1 MKETLITIVMPVF
14 NAEAFLN
21 DCIQSIVDQSYSNW
35 ELLAVDDQST
45 DESLGILEGWSKK
58 DPRIHCFK
66 NKEKGLIH
74 ALRLAYSKSKGELIT
89 RMDADD
95 LMHKA
100 KLSKMS
106 KALLN
111 KGKGNLAVCGV
122 HYFKEEGPLGE
133 GYKRYASW
141 LNELTI
147 AERNYDEIYKECVIP
162 SPGWMCYRSDFDTI
176 GAFNSSVYPED
187 YDLAFR
193 FRKGEL
199 KVVGVPTKLHLWRD
213 HESRASRND
222 PNYID
227 HRFIDLKTDF
237 FLKEDHDP
245 GRTTVLWGAGS
256 KGKAIAQIFIDRGI
270 DFDWITETPKKQG
283 INIYGKVLKGPD
295 YIDFKQIIVAVAGDH
310 HQKDIRKKIGA
321 LRAAQAFY
329 FC

>member
-1 MKETLITIVMPVF
+1 MKKTLITIVMPVF
-14 NAEAFLN
+14 NAEAYLN

-35 ELLAVDDQST
+35 ELLGVDDQST

-66 NKEKGLIH
+66 NKEKGLIY

-222 PNYID
+222 PNYFD

-270 DFDWITETPKKQG
+270 DFDWITETSKKQG